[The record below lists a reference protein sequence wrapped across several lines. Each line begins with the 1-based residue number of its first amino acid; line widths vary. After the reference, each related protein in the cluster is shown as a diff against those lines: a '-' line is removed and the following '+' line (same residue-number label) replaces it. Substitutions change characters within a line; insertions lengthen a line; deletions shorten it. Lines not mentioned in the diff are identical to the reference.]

1 LANLRWCTWNNI
13 LSNTHLLS
21 AQAILVSAGRAA
33 RPTGDSLFRRGHEMN
48 TLTNIVNKFTRRL
61 VEEIDPD
68 NPMKESSGSL

>member
-1 LANLRWCTWNNI
+1 
-13 LSNTHLLS
+13 
-21 AQAILVSAGRAA
+21 
-33 RPTGDSLFRRGHEMN
+33 MN